1 MLKSYIL
8 FLKFFSKLADI
19 KFVIRQM
26 EIQLMKKIT
35 TPSHNRCE
43 SVELILRGA
52 KKRRVMAYAT
62 AASVNSDAGIKAN
75 LRAIK

>member
-1 MLKSYIL
+1 
-8 FLKFFSKLADI
+8 
-19 KFVIRQM
+19 M

-62 AASVNSDAGIKAN
+62 AASVNSDAGMKAN

>member
-1 MLKSYIL
+1 
-8 FLKFFSKLADI
+8 
-19 KFVIRQM
+19 
-26 EIQLMKKIT
+26 MKKIT

-52 KKRRVMAYAT
+52 KKRRTMAYSV
-62 AASVNSDAGIKAN
+62 AAEVNSNAGIKAN